1 MDKLLTQD
9 TIDVLYDLIKACFIM
24 NRKLDR
30 QVSVLGSQFAMNNTA
45 KLCHLN
51 IAHYFPSLS
60 DKIGEQCLER
70 YNVSV
75 VYGETP
81 SGDEDYKSPQEVIK
95 QMNRLVLDFHS
106 DLKDATKRIF
116 NNDDVH
122 VYADLIDLLK
132 DYNKIAEQTILLED
146 KLKLYGDDMASYDVH
161 INEFWIL

>member
-9 TIDVLYDLIKACFIM
+9 TIDILYDLIKACFIM

-70 YNVSV
+70 YKKTVN
-75 VYGETP
+75 
-81 SGDEDYKSPQEVIK
+81 
-95 QMNRLVLDFHS
+95 L
-106 DLKDATKRIF
+106 
-116 NNDDVH
+116 
-122 VYADLIDLLK
+122 
-132 DYNKIAEQTILLED
+132 
-146 KLKLYGDDMASYDVH
+146 KLKTEKNGVFFQMRRFLVW
-161 INEFWIL
+161 NF